1 MTALECYDRPVGGR
15 RYLRADL
22 SVPCFEGQHAAVAV
36 GAGAL
41 LAVLGVGFPVG
52 LVLALR
58 GGKPAPSLRFLFEG
72 FDEERGLRWWE
83 ALGLLRKM
91 GLVMAAALVPDAA
104 SQVAAAVLVLAPA
117 LWAQTRFHP
126 YRASKFNALETMSIL
141 AMMLTATVS
150 LLYLQAQGGE
160 AAVQEQTE
168 AHLSGWTEVAVTL
181 VLVGANAGVFAL
193 MLFELARAGQSR
205 RGAPKPCWTLS
216 RSSCARRTRCRCCER
231 ETLPETPSGPK
242 LAGGAGVT
250 ERAGAA
256 GASGKNQ
263 RDKPRQQLKLAPA
276 RRRWSIKAILED

>member
-1 MTALECYDRPVGGR
+1 MVLYVMYMPLVSLGVTALECYDRPVGGR

-141 AMMLTATVS
+141 AMMFDRHRL
-150 LLYLQAQGGE
+150 
-160 AAVQEQTE
+160 AAVP
-168 AHLSGWTEVAVTL
+168 A
-181 VLVGANAGVFAL
+181 GAGRRGGG
-193 MLFELARAGQSR
+193 ARAD
-205 RGAPKPCWTLS
+205 RG
-216 RSSCARRTRCRCCER
+216 RT
-231 ETLPETPSGPK
+231 S
-242 LAGGAGVT
+242 AGG
-250 ERAGAA
+250 
-256 GASGKNQ
+256 
-263 RDKPRQQLKLAPA
+263 PRWP
-276 RRRWSIKAILED
+276 